1 MGFNLKVIT
10 PNGMFYDGEVEMLN
24 VKIAEGY
31 VGILKDHVPLVST
44 VQISRMEIKTTE
56 GRRVV
61 AISSGVI
68 HVAKNG
74 TKIITNAAEY
84 KEDIDIKRA
93 EQSKLRA
100 EERLRKND
108 ENIDIKRA
116 EISLHRAVNR
126 INIGTEQN

>member
-10 PNGMFYDGEVEMLN
+10 PNGMFFDGEVEMLN

-44 VQISRMEIKTTE
+44 VQISRMEIKTAE
-56 GRRVV
+56 GRKVV
-61 AISSGVI
+61 AISNGVI

-84 KEDIDIKRA
+84 KEDIDVKRA
-93 EQSKLRA
+93 EASKVRA
-100 EERLRKND
+100 EERLNSKD

-116 EISLHRAVNR
+116 EVSLHRAVNR
-126 INIGTEQN
+126 INIFNEQQ